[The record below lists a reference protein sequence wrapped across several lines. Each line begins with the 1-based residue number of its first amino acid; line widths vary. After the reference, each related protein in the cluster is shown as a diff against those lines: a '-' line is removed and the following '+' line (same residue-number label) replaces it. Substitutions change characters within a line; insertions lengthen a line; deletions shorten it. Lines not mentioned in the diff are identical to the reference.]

1 MMFVDL
7 GAQRDVMGRVSWR
20 LVGRQET
27 EGLGRLRQSVS
38 TMTKGRGF

>member
-7 GAQRDVMGRVSWR
+7 GWR
-20 LVGRQET
+20 LEGRPEM

-38 TMTKGRGF
+38 TTTKGRAF